1 MEGLDSDGAT
11 LVFFFFLFLL
21 AVLVLDDDDHRRHHW
36 QVPRLPDVEEE
47 DEDDILR
54 SPSVGLPLIESL
66 VSVLTQ
72 FSNLTLNG

>member
-36 QVPRLPDVEEE
+36 QVPRLSDVEEE
-47 DEDDILR
+47 NEYDI
-54 SPSVGLPLIESL
+54 
-66 VSVLTQ
+66 
-72 FSNLTLNG
+72 